1 MCILVVLC
9 TEMREEAM
17 GARKKE
23 ALERFNRDNILT
35 AAKELFEL
43 NGIEHTTMDDIA
55 RQADYSKS
63 TIYVYFKSKEDIY
76 NSIVSDYMSLLTQ
89 DIELSLASQQDFK
102 KSYLAMCNCLAYL
115 HSRYPKYY
123 ASLLGEEKTTNAK
136 KGTGQKADLVLDHSL
151 EALIDAL
158 LEKGVKQKKIPPNRK
173 NRQTIIYL
181 WSGVSGIIRVADKRR
196 EGLEKY
202 CGLSR
207 EKYLSY
213 AFELFYQSLI
223 GG

>member
-1 MCILVVLC
+1 
-9 TEMREEAM
+9 M
-17 GARKKE
+17 GTRKKE

-43 NGIEHTTMDDIA
+43 RGIEHTTMDDIA

-76 NSIVSDYMSLLTQ
+76 NSIVSDYMSLLRQ
-89 DIELSLASQQDFK
+89 DLEISMAGERDFK
-102 KSYLAMCNCLAYL
+102 KSYLALCNCLADF
-115 HSRYPKYY
+115 HGRYPKYY

-136 KGTGQKADLVLDHSL
+136 KGAEKQTSACMDEAL
-151 EALIDAL
+151 EALFDAL
-158 LEKGVKQKKIPPNRK
+158 LEKGVQQKKIPPNMK

-202 CGLSR
+202 CGVSK
-207 EKYLSY
+207 EKYLHY
-213 AFELFYQSLI
+213 AFELFYQSLVR
-223 GG
+223 G

>member
-63 TIYVYFKSKEDIY
+63 TIP
-76 NSIVSDYMSLLTQ
+76 L
-89 DIELSLASQQDFK
+89 
-102 KSYLAMCNCLAYL
+102 
-115 HSRYPKYY
+115 
-123 ASLLGEEKTTNAK
+123 
-136 KGTGQKADLVLDHSL
+136 
-151 EALIDAL
+151 
-158 LEKGVKQKKIPPNRK
+158 
-173 NRQTIIYL
+173 
-181 WSGVSGIIRVADKRR
+181 
-196 EGLEKY
+196 
-202 CGLSR
+202 
-207 EKYLSY
+207 
-213 AFELFYQSLI
+213 
-223 GG
+223 